1 MLILRESVG
10 NPDYRSMARRAGCAP
25 STLSTAAAGRR
36 FPTLEATLAFVRAC
50 RGDQSAQAEWA
61 RRWHAV
67 KKELS
72 EGAAAPASPAATA
85 PGTAPRPAPNPPEPD
100 LPPSPDAVP
109 VSGGRR
115 RPRRLVRAVAASC
128 VALAATAG
136 ALAVARDD
144 GHRTPHRSSGTRTG
158 TSTGTGGTVVDEV
171 PVRRRGTL
179 QLVPDQVVDLDS
191 TARGWGVTGD
201 PGPPSA
207 DVEFES
213 ARALTGL
220 RNADMAVLPP
230 GKAGTFTDCADEQDY
245 GVKLAASGIVTGRVL
260 CDITSDDLVAMLRIT
275 GVRKDEAG
283 APDRVSFRVVVW
295 NRRHLD

>member
-1 MLILRESVG
+1 MG

-61 RRWHAV
+61 RRWQAV

-72 EGAAAPASPAATA
+72 EDSAPPASPAATA
-85 PGTAPRPAPNPPEPD
+85 PDTEPRPAPHAPEPN

-109 VSGGRR
+109 ASSGR

-128 VALAATAG
+128 VVLAATAG

-144 GHRTPHRSSGTRTG
+144 GHQPTHRPSGAG
-158 TSTGTGGTVVDEV
+158 TSTGTGADTGGTVVDEV
-171 PVRRRGTL
+171 PVRRQGTL

-191 TARGWGVTGD
+191 MARGWGVTGD

-213 ARALTGL
+213 GRALTGL

-230 GKAGTFTDCADEQDY
+230 GKAGTFTNCADEQDY
-245 GVKLAASGIVTGRVL
+245 GVKLAASAIRTGRVL
-260 CDITSDDLVAMLRIT
+260 CDITSDDLVAMLRVT
-275 GVRKDEAG
+275 GVRKDETG